1 MDWLPLV
8 GLAPDQLPEAA
19 QLVAFAEFQLSI
31 DEAPVATL
39 PGLAVSETD
48 GGAGGIPTATVT
60 VWLASP
66 PAPEQ
71 VSVKSLVAFSG
82 PVASEPFTALLPD
95 QPPPATQLA
104 ALVVLHASV
113 EPLPAITDAGAAV
126 SVTVG
131 AAIAATATFTVWLV
145 VPPVPVQVSVNDEAA
160 TRGPVEALA
169 DSAWLPDH
177 PPDATQLDAS
187 VELQVSV
194 DACPEPT
201 VVGLALNVTLGAATG
216 WLTLTETV
224 RATLP
229 PVPAQVSVKSV
240 GAPRALL
247 DSLPLTGLLPVQPPE
262 AVQVDASA
270 ALQTRFVGCPLATSD
285 GVAVRLTNGV
295 GNPPASGDE
304 LSPAPPQA
312 VARRAQASAAVK
324 VRMGVYSLQN
334 H

>member
-1 MDWLPLV
+1 M
-8 GLAPDQLPEAA
+8 
-19 QLVAFAEFQLSI
+19 
-31 DEAPVATL
+31 
-39 PGLAVSETD
+39 
-48 GGAGGIPTATVT
+48 
-60 VWLASP
+60 
-66 PAPEQ
+66 
-71 VSVKSLVAFSG
+71 
-82 PVASEPFTALLPD
+82 
-95 QPPPATQLA
+95 
-104 ALVVLHASV
+104 
-113 EPLPAITDAGAAV
+113 
-126 SVTVG
+126 
-131 AAIAATATFTVWLV
+131 
-145 VPPVPVQVSVNDEAA
+145 NDEAA
-160 TRGPVEALA
+160 TRGPVEALP

-177 PPDATQLDAS
+177 TPDATQLDAS

-295 GNPPASGDE
+295 GGSARVRSRAVTGAAAGGGE
-304 LSPAPPQA
+304 EGAGERCSQGSHGRLFSTKSLS
-312 VARRAQASAAVK
+312 
-324 VRMGVYSLQN
+324 
-334 H
+334 